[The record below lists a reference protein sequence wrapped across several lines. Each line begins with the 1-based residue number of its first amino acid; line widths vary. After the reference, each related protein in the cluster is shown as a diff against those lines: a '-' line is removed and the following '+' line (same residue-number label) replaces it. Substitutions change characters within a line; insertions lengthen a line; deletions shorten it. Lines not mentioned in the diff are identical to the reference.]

1 MKKSILILISFLF
14 FTNFLLSQEKIYYLK
29 LDDNF
34 KIIKSKD
41 NKSVIL
47 SFLHVKDGL
56 DFNVYYFNIEN
67 EKIDEYNEKGVK
79 LDYKNVVL
87 LDESFYSN
95 LSPCELHDFFSS
107 NRNLYL
113 VKESDNKFFGWYLF
127 YQYTSKNT
135 IITVQTT
142 RI

>member
-1 MKKSILILISFLF
+1 M
-14 FTNFLLSQEKIYYLK
+14 LSQEKIYYLK

-79 LDYKNVVL
+79 LDYKN
-87 LDESFYSN
+87 DW
-95 LSPCELHDFFSS
+95 LSWI
-107 NRNLYL
+107 
-113 VKESDNKFFGWYLF
+113 V
-127 YQYTSKNT
+127 
-135 IITVQTT
+135 TT
-142 RI
+142 ADGLRAVG

>member
-1 MKKSILILISFLF
+1 MKNSILILISFLF
-14 FTNFLLSQEKIYYLK
+14 FTNLLLSQENTYFLK
-29 LDDNF
+29 MDDNF
-34 KIIKSKD
+34 KIIKSEDGK
-41 NKSVIL
+41 KVLQASL
-47 SFLHVKDGL
+47 YVKNGL
-56 DFNVYYFNIEN
+56 NFDVYYFLLEDPNFGEFKEN
-67 EKIDEYNEKGVK
+67 GEELNFKGAKIIDKT
-79 LDYKNVVL
+79 
-87 LDESFYSN
+87 FYSKM
-95 LSPCELHDFFSS
+95 SPCELHDFFSS